1 MIASFGAGE
10 PPVPANMYAESDF
23 EIQSSVYE
31 WTAKTL
37 ALLERVL
44 RVRIRLHGDPSLLES
59 GEIFL
64 FNHFARFETFIPQYL
79 IYRQTGA
86 YCRSVAGGEFFRG
99 SEALSRYLRSLG
111 AVPNDWDGLLPFLA
125 AEVLR
130 GRKVVVFPEGGM
142 VKDRRVIDEAGR
154 YRVYSRTARE
164 RRKHHTG
171 AAVVGLAV
179 EGFKAAVRAAWKQ
192 GDRDR
197 VARWAEKLGLDA
209 PEVLVGR
216 AGRPTRIVP
225 GNITFYPIRIQEN
238 FLQKGAEFFYKGLTP
253 RMSEELLIEGNLLLK
268 DSDMDIRLAD
278 PLDVW
283 EFLPWWDRRL
293 VVGVARSTDG
303 PGGLIANGP
312 AGLWVRAWR
321 RRARRQ
327 AMRLRD
333 AYMVSMY
340 AAVTVNLSHLVSRV
354 IFGFLE
360 QGLTEVPAARL
371 HRAVYLAVKRAQ
383 ERPRLHLHPSVVEP
397 ARYRGL
403 LEDRCPGLEQLVDTA
418 RRAGLVERGEDGYRF
433 SEKLCQ
439 EHGIDEIRVE
449 NPLAVYA
456 NEVAPLAGVRKAVE
470 RALEEEER
478 LPGAEWA
485 RLRFDDELRDQ
496 ELELRSIDRSQDPER
511 EEPPKKPSE
520 PFLLVPERPK
530 GLAVVLVHGFSAS
543 PAEMRPF
550 GERLASE
557 AYPVVGVRLAGHGT
571 SPLAMERTTWE
582 DWLESARRG
591 FSIAALLAD
600 RVAVVGFSAG
610 GCLALCLAAEEPAGL
625 AGVAAVAAPVRVRDR
640 GMRLVPLVHGANVLM
655 GTLGGKGML
664 RFHRTEP
671 EHPDIN
677 YRHVPLEGLYQL
689 GQLIGATQE
698 RLERVRCPVLLV
710 QGSEDPTVDP
720 ESAEILYKGLPGKD
734 KALVLIPSD
743 RHGIL
748 LEDVGGTR
756 DRILRFLEDLRGG

>member
-1 MIASFGAGE
+1 MF
-10 PPVPANMYAESDF
+10 AESDF
-23 EIQSSVYE
+23 EIQPAVYE

-79 IYRQTGA
+79 IYRHTGA

-99 SEALSRYLRSLG
+99 AETLSRFLRSLG
-111 AVPNDWDGLLPFLA
+111 AVPNDWPGLLPFLA

-142 VKDRRVIDEAGR
+142 VKDRRVLDEAGR

-179 EGFKAAVRAAWKQ
+179 EGFKRAVRKAAER
-192 GDRDR
+192 GDQ
-197 VARWAEKLGLDA
+197 ARLERWTAALGLDGVA
-209 PEVLVGR
+209 QLVER
-216 AGRPTRIVP
+216 AERPTRIVP
-225 GNITFYPIRIQEN
+225 ANITFYPIRIREN
-238 FLQKGAEFFYKGLTP
+238 FLQKGAELFHRGLSP
-253 RMSEELLIEGNLLLK
+253 RMSEELLIEGNLLLR

-278 PLDVW
+278 PLDV
-283 EFLPWWDRRL
+283 EAFLPWWDRWLVLRL
-293 VVGVARSTDG
+293 AERAATPGDLVRPREPVWPAR
-303 PGGLIANGP
+303 
-312 AGLWVRAWR
+312 VWR

-333 AYMVSMY
+333 GYMVAMY
-340 AAVTVNLSHLVSRV
+340 AAATVNLSHLASRV
-354 IFGFLE
+354 VFGFLDR
-360 QGLTEVPAARL
+360 GVPEVSAARF
-371 HRAVYLAVKRAQ
+371 HRTVYLAVKRAQ
-383 ERPRLHLHPSVVEP
+383 ARPGIHLHPSVVEP

-403 LEDRCPGLEQLVDTA
+403 LEDGCPGLDQLVDTA
-418 RRAGLVERGEDGYRF
+418 VRAGLLERDGGVYRF
-433 SEKLCQ
+433 SEKLRQ
-439 EHGIDEIRVE
+439 EHGIDEIRLE

-456 NEVAPLAGVRKAVE
+456 NEVAPLAGVRRAVD
-470 RALEEEER
+470 RALDEEGR
-478 LPGAEWA
+478 LPGTDWA
-485 RLRFDDELRDQ
+485 WLRFDDELRDR
-496 ELELRSIDRSQDPER
+496 EVELRSVDRSQDPER
-511 EEPPKKPSE
+511 EEAPKRPSE
-520 PFLLVPERPK
+520 PFLLLPERPRD
-530 GLAVVLVHGFSAS
+530 LAVVLLHGFSAS

-550 GERLASE
+550 GERLAGQH
-557 AYPVVGVRLAGHGT
+557 YPVVGVRLAGHGT

-591 FSIAALLAD
+591 FRIASLLAE

-610 GCLALCLAAEEPAGL
+610 GCLALCLAGEGPAGL

-655 GTLGGKGML
+655 GSLGARGVH

-677 YRHVPLEGLYQL
+677 YRHVPLKGLYQL

-698 RLERVRCPVLLV
+698 RLAGVGCPVLLI

-720 ESAEILYKGLPGKD
+720 ESAEILYRGLPGKD

-748 LEDVGGTR
+748 LEDVGGTQE
-756 DRILRFLEDLRGG
+756 RILRFLRDLERGGA

>member
-1 MIASFGAGE
+1 MPGL
-10 PPVPANMYAESDF
+10 PAMFAESDF
-23 EIQSSVYE
+23 EIQPAVYE

-44 RVRIRLHGDPSLLES
+44 RVRIRLHGEPSLLES

-79 IYRQTGA
+79 IYRHTGA

-99 SEALSRYLRSLG
+99 AEALSRYLRSLG
-111 AVPNDWDGLLPFLA
+111 AVPNDWPGLLPFLA

-142 VKDRRVIDEAGR
+142 VKDRRVLDEAGR

-179 EGFKAAVRAAWKQ
+179 EGFKRAVRQAAERGEQ
-192 GDRDR
+192 GRLE
-197 VARWAEKLGLDA
+197 RWADALGLDGA
-209 PEVLVGR
+209 EQLVER

-225 GNITFYPIRIQEN
+225 ANITFYPIRISEN
-238 FLQKGAEFFYKGLTP
+238 FLQKGAELFHRGLSP
-253 RMSEELLIEGNLLLK
+253 RMSEELLIEGNLLFR

-278 PLDVW
+278 PLDVE
-283 EFLPWWDRRL
+283 EFLPWWDRWIVLRL
-293 VVGVARSTDG
+293 AEKITV
-303 PGGLIANGP
+303 PGDL
-312 AGLWVRAWR
+312 VRAAWPGWAARVWR
-321 RRARRQ
+321 HRARRQ
-327 AMRLRD
+327 AMRIRD
-333 AYMVSMY
+333 GYMVAMY
-340 AAVTVNLSHLVSRV
+340 AAATVNLSHLASRV
-354 IFGFLE
+354 VFGFLDR
-360 QGLTEVPAARL
+360 GLAEVPAARF
-371 HRAVYLAVKRAQ
+371 HRTVYLSVKRAQ
-383 ERPRLHLHPSVVEP
+383 ARPGLHLHPSVLEP

-403 LEDRCPGLEQLVDTA
+403 LDDGCPGLEQLVDTA
-418 RRAGLVERGEDGYRF
+418 RRAGLLERQRDIYRF
-433 SEKLCQ
+433 SEKLRQ
-439 EHGIDEIRVE
+439 EHHIDEIRVE

-470 RALEEEER
+470 RALDEEGR

-496 ELELRSIDRSQDPER
+496 ELELSSIDRSQDPER

-520 PFLLVPERPK
+520 PFLLLPERPK
-530 GLAVVLVHGFSAS
+530 ALAVVLVHGFSAS

-550 GERLASE
+550 GERLAGE
-557 AYPVVGVRLAGHGT
+557 ENYPVVGVRLAGHGT

-582 DWLESARRG
+582 DWLGSARRG
-591 FSIAALLAD
+591 FRIAALLAD

-610 GCLALCLAAEEPAGL
+610 GCLALCLAAENPPGL

-640 GMRLVPLVHGANVLM
+640 GMRLVPLVHGANVVV
-655 GTLGGKGML
+655 GTLGGKGVL

-677 YRHVPLEGLYQL
+677 YRHVPVEGLYQL
-689 GQLIGATQE
+689 GQLIGETQE
-698 RLERVRCPVLLV
+698 RLEDVRCPVLLI

-720 ESAEILYKGLPGKD
+720 ASAEILYRGLPGKD

-748 LEDVGGTR
+748 LEDVGGTQE
-756 DRILRFLEDLRGG
+756 RIIRFLRDLEGEDA